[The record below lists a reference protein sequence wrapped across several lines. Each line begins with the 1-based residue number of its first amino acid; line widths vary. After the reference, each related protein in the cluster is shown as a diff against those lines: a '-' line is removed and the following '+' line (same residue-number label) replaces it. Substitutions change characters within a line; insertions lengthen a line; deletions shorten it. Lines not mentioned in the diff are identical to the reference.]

1 MSSQLILLIIVAY
14 FGLLLLIAWITGR
27 KSSSNDAFFL
37 GNRKSPW
44 YIVAIGMVGSSL
56 SGMTFVSVVQRQEQT
71 FQIAKNGGHRQ
82 QDLISIALASMYC
95 PRTYKRHAAV

>member
-37 GNRKSPW
+37 ENRKSP
-44 YIVAIGMVGSSL
+44 
-56 SGMTFVSVVQRQEQT
+56 
-71 FQIAKNGGHRQ
+71 
-82 QDLISIALASMYC
+82 
-95 PRTYKRHAAV
+95 